1 MRRPLAL
8 LTLTTSLLVAYV
20 PPATALPSLGDLLYP
35 TDSINDNI
43 SKLEGAL
50 RDLIEQF
57 GNTVDAQTLKT
68 MQRMLATLQ
77 SARLAYADVLNTT
90 LEGIGEQRAALLY
103 DVHNQLLELQK
114 SLAGAGN
121 TLSLTE
127 QRVSST
133 LLSVSRAKRLP
144 LLLEFDPPLYRPNLA
159 TPLQVTVRGQNLGHP
174 ENRLQF
180 KGVEYSPAQAQSN
193 DASFL
198 VDRAAL
204 VPNSDGFV
212 QLGLR
217 TYQTDES
224 IFRWLPWHRPPEP
237 VDFKLLLRPL
247 GDRVGTYTVESDYP
261 STASPY
267 LVKDLVRDTWPVN
280 PGTKEV
286 CEYPPEGA
294 TFDPAYTQL
303 AFPTNTIF
311 TPART
316 LSMGFGTIHFPA
328 ATAPGPNP
336 PASVSFNSPERI
348 CVQSH
353 SSVAEPR
360 EHTLVTRLTV
370 RIHYTNPTSLQFLAT
385 GPIPWSQDTPVTL
398 PNGYKGFQLT
408 VNFANG
414 ETRVFTSATSFG
426 PLAIAF
432 DPNSRTLVLR
442 PQY

>member
-144 LLLEFDPPLYRPNLA
+144 LLLEFDPPLYRPDLA

-180 KGVEYSPAQAQSN
+180 KGANIRPRKLS
-193 DASFL
+193 
-198 VDRAAL
+198 
-204 VPNSDGFV
+204 
-212 QLGLR
+212 R
-217 TYQTDES
+217 T
-224 IFRWLPWHRPPEP
+224 
-237 VDFKLLLRPL
+237 
-247 GDRVGTYTVESDYP
+247 
-261 STASPY
+261 
-267 LVKDLVRDTWPVN
+267 
-280 PGTKEV
+280 
-286 CEYPPEGA
+286 
-294 TFDPAYTQL
+294 
-303 AFPTNTIF
+303 
-311 TPART
+311 
-316 LSMGFGTIHFPA
+316 
-328 ATAPGPNP
+328 
-336 PASVSFNSPERI
+336 
-348 CVQSH
+348 
-353 SSVAEPR
+353 
-360 EHTLVTRLTV
+360 
-370 RIHYTNPTSLQFLAT
+370 
-385 GPIPWSQDTPVTL
+385 TPVSWSIVRRSSRIQMAL
-398 PNGYKGFQLT
+398 CNSACAPI
-408 VNFANG
+408 
-414 ETRVFTSATSFG
+414 RRTSPSSAGCHGTALRNRSTS
-426 PLAIAF
+426 
-432 DPNSRTLVLR
+432 SCCCVR
-442 PQY
+442 